1 MMARLVPSVFSS
13 YKNGVSSAGP
23 YGRSA
28 YGRHTSGPDTVLSRI
43 DAKHSRGSS
52 SDVENG
58 EIQVTT
64 EVCVSVE
71 NGRSDKTRTGSQAKE
86 LRADR
91 EDSTETL
98 VREVKHA
105 L

>member
-1 MMARLVPSVFSS
+1 MVPNVFSS
-13 YKNGVSSAGP
+13 YKNGMSSAGP

-28 YGRHTSGPDTVLSRI
+28 YGRNTSGPDTVLSRI
-43 DAKHSRGSS
+43 DAKHSRGS

-71 NGRSDKTRTGSQAKE
+71 NGCNDKIRTVHEAKE
-86 LRADR
+86 IRSER

-98 VREVKHA
+98 VRDVKHT